1 MSAQQEGGGVK
12 TGLNRSGSRRLAFTG
27 LLAVVAVAARAD
39 VLKEVF
45 DEMPYQ
51 LNRPAVEEGKTY
63 PLVVCL
69 HGAAGRGTDNQ
80 ARGIEAYAVL
90 CSPEERQKHP
100 SFLLA
105 PQCAP
110 KFQWVDTPWKLGSY
124 DLEQVAESVY
134 MKKVYAL
141 ILKTMQTCP
150 VDPARV
156 YVTGQSMGGF
166 GTWDLILRHPELF
179 AAAIPICGSGSP
191 KHAARIRALPLRF
204 FHGAKDTTVPVSG
217 SREMAAALKAA
228 GSAVSAYTELP
239 EGGHVIMK
247 EVWAT
252 QGLVDWLFAQR
263 RPAGD
268 GAAL

>member
-1 MSAQQEGGGVK
+1 MKAILNKHRLTLV
-12 TGLNRSGSRRLAFTG
+12 GLVTVA
-27 LLAVVAVAARAD
+27 AAVANAGAA
-39 VLKEVF
+39 KNVF
-45 DEMPYQ
+45 EEMPYQ
-51 LNRPAVEEGKTY
+51 LSRPAVEAGKAY

-90 CSPEERQKHP
+90 GAPEVQQRHP
-100 SFLLA
+100 AFLLA
-105 PQCAP
+105 PQCA
-110 KFQWVDTPWKLGSY
+110 KGFQWVDTPWKLGSY
-124 DLEQVAESVY
+124 QLDQVAESAY
-134 MKKVYAL
+134 MKKVHAL
-141 ILKTMQTCP
+141 ILNVMQTYP
-150 VDPARV
+150 VDRTRV

-191 KHAARIRALPLRF
+191 KHAANIRALPVRF
-204 FHGAKDTTVPVSG
+204 FHGAKDPTVPVSG

-228 GSAVSAYTELP
+228 GNTAFTYTELP

-252 QGLVDWLFAQR
+252 QGLVDWLFEQR
-263 RPAGD
+263 RPAD
-268 GAAL
+268 AKP